1 MPRQP
6 RIDRVLFYYPI
17 IHAQTDL
24 GTLGDISHQII
35 KDKIGQESLVE
46 RIGKIDQ
53 LWERIRKSVNELGID
68 YKKTRIYQDGL
79 PVCGYEDNIVTDLA
93 NNGSINHQIIL
104 ELQNKGSMLMGTECS
119 ELLLEEYNLI
129 KMLLLDGNT
138 SGSMSDP
145 DKLKQAQTLLLHQ
158 RDKYVASRINET
170 LCKGESGIL
179 FVGLLHKIEKWLD
192 KDIHVIHP
200 IEMQLSTKK

>member
-17 IHAQTDL
+17 IHAQADL

-35 KDKIGQESLVE
+35 KDKIGQESLVD

-53 LWERIRKSVNELGID
+53 LWEMIRQSVNELGID

-79 PVCGYEDNIVTDLA
+79 PVCGYEDKIVNDLA
-93 NNGSINHQIIL
+93 NKGSINHQIIL
-104 ELQNKGSMLMGTECS
+104 ELLNKGSQLMGTECS
-119 ELLLEEYNLI
+119 DLLLEEYNLI
-129 KMLLLDGNT
+129 KVLLLDGNT
-138 SGSMSDP
+138 SGRMSDP

-158 RDKYVASRINET
+158 RDKYIASRINET
-170 LCKGESGIL
+170 LSKGESGIL
-179 FVGLLHKIEKWLD
+179 FLGLLHNIDRWLD
-192 KDIHVIHP
+192 KDIRIIHP
-200 IEMQLSTKK
+200 IEMPRSIKK